1 MYFYLFS
8 SENNRVFVKL
18 THSKIYKNIPNN
30 KKVFFFDENRET
42 LFLKQKPF
50 NQYKYDYIF
59 SESENP
65 MIISSTLNAFI
76 YPLIEQEKNL
86 LFLCIG
92 KRNLISSNFIF
103 GNNQNNI
110 LGSDSFFNHS
120 FKAIKQIMKRISYD
134 KILLEL
140 YKIVNDKFVV
150 DFKEIINNIDNISYD
165 IINQHIK
172 KSEFKDKEKSRSTN
186 ANNINYN
193 TEINEGHI
201 ILKIKFFKFLTNN
214 DLSKSQR
221 QIEVIRTF
229 SYIDIKD
236 DEGDNYISQS
246 ASNNNNQSIYYFRK
260 LIQSIAN
267 YDLDKFTEISSNLT
281 DILRDIFSVP
291 NLYSFIFGLVN
302 EYRDSLNQ
310 TLRTLNLLNICK
322 NIDNDKFYMKLYQMN
337 LSISRLENKALKQ
350 DFQIL
355 NLIFGE
361 IIYFLE
367 KTYKKLDDFYT
378 ESKDIELKEKFF
390 YLKQWLIRNGYD
402 FQKNQTFC
410 IILENTLGYINN
422 RAQWMQLMK
431 AKNMVMKLTEGLKM
445 GESNNSIN
453 INRNNITTKYK
464 MIKNNN
470 NEFYSINS
478 KTFNKME
485 LNNATNNNSNYIYKN
500 KLSSIDSEQ
509 KIFQDLDNEIKI
521 KKPISKNYPKEK
533 INKNTYKIL
542 ELKKEYKTKNIINNP
557 KKDKSSTFG
566 LSDLSCFDSKKHK
579 KIDILNN
586 MNSRSIGEFPTGA
599 KSIEASFTQKLFKGL
614 QTNFRNL
621 FSDIYFRFTKEED
634 SGCFL
639 CRNDIP
645 INNKNYKLNCDKWV
659 NEYKSLSQLETGINM
674 DKISMIYTGSNNN
687 KNKNNNNTS
696 SFYDKDEE
704 IKIHFLDD
712 DKSLKNK
719 NNHIILNN
727 SRNNNSN
734 YLKNYNTISYNDNS
748 KTNYK

>member
-18 THSKIYKNIPNN
+18 THSKIYNHIPNN

-236 DEGDNYISQS
+236 DEEDAYVSKS
-246 ASNNNNQSIYYFRK
+246 ASNNKSQSIYFFK
-260 LIQSIAN
+260 KMIQSITN

-281 DILRDIFSVP
+281 DILRDMFSVP

-302 EYRDSLNQ
+302 EYRDDIDQ
-310 TLRTLNLLNICK
+310 ALRTLNLLNICK

-367 KTYKKLDDFYT
+367 KTFQKLDDFYT

-390 YLKQWLIRNGYD
+390 YLKQWLIKNRYD

-445 GESNNSIN
+445 VDSNNS

-485 LNNATNNNSNYIYKN
+485 LNNITNNNNSNLMYKN
-500 KLSSIDSEQ
+500 KISSIDSDQ
-509 KIFQDLDNEIKI
+509 KIFQDLDNEIKTQKI
-521 KKPISKNYPKEK
+521 KPKNKPKEIPNNNNYIK
-533 INKNTYKIL
+533 I
-542 ELKKEYKTKNIINNP
+542 ELKKENKSKNINP

-566 LSDLSCFDSKKHK
+566 LSDFSCFDSKKQK
-579 KIDILNN
+579 KLDILNN

-614 QTNFRNL
+614 QGNFRHL
-621 FSDIYFRFTKEED
+621 FSDIYFRFTKEEE
-634 SGCFL
+634 SGCIV

-645 INNKNYKLNCDKWV
+645 NTKNYKLNCDKWV

-674 DKISMIYTGSNNN
+674 DKISMIYTGSN
-687 KNKNNNNTS
+687 KNKNNNTS

-712 DKSLKNK
+712 DKSIKYMKNKNK
-719 NNHIILNN
+719 NNINY
-727 SRNNNSN
+727 SRNNNN
-734 YLKNYNTISYNDNS
+734 YMKNYNTISYNDNS
-748 KTNYK
+748 KRNK

>member
-1 MYFYLFS
+1 
-8 SENNRVFVKL
+8 
-18 THSKIYKNIPNN
+18 
-30 KKVFFFDENRET
+30 
-42 LFLKQKPF
+42 
-50 NQYKYDYIF
+50 
-59 SESENP
+59 
-65 MIISSTLNAFI
+65 
-76 YPLIEQEKNL
+76 
-86 LFLCIG
+86 
-92 KRNLISSNFIF
+92 
-103 GNNQNNI
+103 
-110 LGSDSFFNHS
+110 
-120 FKAIKQIMKRISYD
+120 MKRISYD

-236 DEGDNYISQS
+236 DEEDAYVSKS
-246 ASNNNNQSIYYFRK
+246 ASNNKSQSIYFFK
-260 LIQSIAN
+260 KMIQSITN

-281 DILRDIFSVP
+281 DILRDMFSVP

-302 EYRDSLNQ
+302 EYRDDIDQ
-310 TLRTLNLLNICK
+310 ALRTLNLLNICK

-367 KTYKKLDDFYT
+367 KTFQKLDDFYT

-390 YLKQWLIRNGYD
+390 YLKQWLIKNRYD

-445 GESNNSIN
+445 VDSNNS

-485 LNNATNNNSNYIYKN
+485 LNNITNNNNSNLMYKN
-500 KLSSIDSEQ
+500 KISSIDSDQ
-509 KIFQDLDNEIKI
+509 KIFQDLDNEIKTQKI
-521 KKPISKNYPKEK
+521 KPKNKPKEIPNNNNYIK
-533 INKNTYKIL
+533 I
-542 ELKKEYKTKNIINNP
+542 ELKKENKSKNINP

-566 LSDLSCFDSKKHK
+566 LSDFSCFDSKKQK
-579 KIDILNN
+579 KLDILNN

-614 QTNFRNL
+614 QGNFRHL
-621 FSDIYFRFTKEED
+621 FSDIYFRFTKEEE
-634 SGCFL
+634 SGCIV

-645 INNKNYKLNCDKWV
+645 NTKNYKLNCDKWV

-674 DKISMIYTGSNNN
+674 DKISMIYTGSN
-687 KNKNNNNTS
+687 KNKNNNTS

-712 DKSLKNK
+712 DKSIKYMKNK
-719 NNHIILNN
+719 NNINN
-727 SRNNNSN
+727 SRNNNN
-734 YLKNYNTISYNDNS
+734 YMKNYNTISYNDNS
-748 KTNYK
+748 KRNK

>member
-236 DEGDNYISQS
+236 DEEDAYVSKS
-246 ASNNNNQSIYYFRK
+246 ASNNKSQSIYFFK
-260 LIQSIAN
+260 KMIQSITN

-281 DILRDIFSVP
+281 DILRDMFSVP

-302 EYRDSLNQ
+302 EYRDDIDQALC
-310 TLRTLNLLNICK
+310 TLNLLNICK

-367 KTYKKLDDFYT
+367 KTFQKLDDFYT

-390 YLKQWLIRNGYD
+390 YLKQWLIKNRYD

-445 GESNNSIN
+445 VDSNNS

-485 LNNATNNNSNYIYKN
+485 LNNITNNNNSNLMYKN
-500 KLSSIDSEQ
+500 KISSIDSDQ
-509 KIFQDLDNEIKI
+509 KIFQDLDNEIKTQKI
-521 KKPISKNYPKEK
+521 KPKNKPKEIPNNNNYIK
-533 INKNTYKIL
+533 I
-542 ELKKEYKTKNIINNP
+542 ELKKENKSKNINP

-566 LSDLSCFDSKKHK
+566 LSDFSCFDSKKQK
-579 KIDILNN
+579 KLDILNN

-614 QTNFRNL
+614 QGNFRHL
-621 FSDIYFRFTKEED
+621 FSDIYFRFTKEEE
-634 SGCFL
+634 SGCIV

-645 INNKNYKLNCDKWV
+645 NTKNYKLNCDKWV

-674 DKISMIYTGSNNN
+674 DKISMIYTGSN
-687 KNKNNNNTS
+687 KNKNNNTS

-712 DKSLKNK
+712 DKSIKYMKNK
-719 NNHIILNN
+719 NNINN
-727 SRNNNSN
+727 SRNNNN
-734 YLKNYNTISYNDNS
+734 YMKNYNTISYNDNS
-748 KTNYK
+748 KRNK

>member
-236 DEGDNYISQS
+236 DEEDAYVSKS
-246 ASNNNNQSIYYFRK
+246 ASNNKSQSIYFFK
-260 LIQSIAN
+260 KMIQSITN

-281 DILRDIFSVP
+281 DILRDMFSVP

-302 EYRDSLNQ
+302 EYRDDIDQ
-310 TLRTLNLLNICK
+310 ALRTLNLLNICK

-367 KTYKKLDDFYT
+367 KTFQKLDDFYT

-390 YLKQWLIRNGYD
+390 YLKQWLIKNRYD

-445 GESNNSIN
+445 VDSNNS

-485 LNNATNNNSNYIYKN
+485 LNNITNNNNSNLMYKN
-500 KLSSIDSEQ
+500 KISSIDSDQ
-509 KIFQDLDNEIKI
+509 KIFQDLDNEIKTQKI
-521 KKPISKNYPKEK
+521 KPKNKPKEIPNNNNYIK
-533 INKNTYKIL
+533 I
-542 ELKKEYKTKNIINNP
+542 ELKKENKSKNINP

-566 LSDLSCFDSKKHK
+566 LSDFSCFDSKKQK
-579 KIDILNN
+579 KLDILNN

-614 QTNFRNL
+614 QGNFRHL
-621 FSDIYFRFTKEED
+621 FSDIYFRFTKEEE
-634 SGCFL
+634 SGCIV

-645 INNKNYKLNCDKWV
+645 NTKNYKLNCDKWV

-674 DKISMIYTGSNNN
+674 DKISMIYTGSN
-687 KNKNNNNTS
+687 KNKNNNTS

-712 DKSLKNK
+712 DKSIKYMKNK
-719 NNHIILNN
+719 NNINN
-727 SRNNNSN
+727 SRNNNN
-734 YLKNYNTISYNDNS
+734 YMKNYNTISYNDNS
-748 KTNYK
+748 KRNK

>member
-1 MYFYLFS
+1 M
-8 SENNRVFVKL
+8 
-18 THSKIYKNIPNN
+18 YKNIQNN
-30 KKVFFFDENRET
+30 KKAFFFDENREN
-42 LFLKQKPF
+42 LSLKESPF

-59 SESENP
+59 STSENP

-86 LFLCIG
+86 LFLSIG
-92 KRNLISSNFIF
+92 KRDLIASNFIF
-103 GNNQNNI
+103 GNNQNNL
-110 LGSDSFFNHS
+110 LGSDSLFNHS

-150 DFKEIINNIDNISYD
+150 DFKEIINDINNLSSE

-172 KSEFKDKEKSRSTN
+172 KSEFKGKEKSRSL
-186 ANNINYN
+186 NINN
-193 TEINEGHI
+193 LNNSPEKNEGHM

-236 DEGDNYISQS
+236 DEGDNYVSQS
-246 ASNNNNQSIYYFRK
+246 ASSDKGKSVYYFRK
-260 LIQSIAN
+260 MIQSITN

-291 NLYSFIFGLVN
+291 NLYSFIFGLIN
-302 EYRDSLNQ
+302 EYRDDLNQ

-367 KTYKKLDDFYT
+367 KTYKKLDEFYT

-445 GESNNSIN
+445 VESNNS

-464 MIKNNN
+464 IIKNNN

-485 LNNATNNNSNYIYKN
+485 LNNLTNNNNSNLMYKN
-500 KLSSIDSEQ
+500 KLSSIDSDQ
-509 KIFQDLDNEIKI
+509 KIFQDLDNEIKG
-521 KKPISKNYPKEK
+521 KKAISKNYPKDK
-533 INKNTYKIL
+533 INPNNYKII
-542 ELKKEYKTKNIINNP
+542 ESKKEHKSNNMINP

-566 LSDLSCFDSKKHK
+566 LSDLSCFDSKKQK
-579 KIDILNN
+579 KCDILNN

-614 QTNFRNL
+614 QGNFRNL

-634 SGCFL
+634 SGCFI
-639 CRNDIP
+639 CQNDIP
-645 INNKNYKLNCDKWV
+645 VTKNYKLNCDKWV

-674 DKISMIYTGSNNN
+674 DKISMIYTGSN
-687 KNKNNNNTS
+687 KNKNNNTS
-696 SFYDKDEE
+696 SYYDKDEE

-712 DKSLKNK
+712 DKSIKHKN
-719 NNHIILNN
+719 LNIKTN
-727 SRNNNSN
+727 DSRNNNSN

-748 KTNYK
+748 KRNK

>member
-236 DEGDNYISQS
+236 DEEDAYVSKS
-246 ASNNNNQSIYYFRK
+246 ASNNKSQSIYFFK
-260 LIQSIAN
+260 KMIQSITN

-281 DILRDIFSVP
+281 DILRDMFSVP

-302 EYRDSLNQ
+302 EYRDDIDQ
-310 TLRTLNLLNICK
+310 ALRTLNLLNICK

-367 KTYKKLDDFYT
+367 KTFQKLDDFYT

-390 YLKQWLIRNGYD
+390 YLKQWLIKNRYD

-445 GESNNSIN
+445 VDSNNS

-485 LNNATNNNSNYIYKN
+485 LNNITNNNNSNLMYKN
-500 KLSSIDSEQ
+500 KISSIDSDQ
-509 KIFQDLDNEIKI
+509 KIFQDLDNEIKTQKI
-521 KKPISKNYPKEK
+521 KPKNKPKEIQNNNNYIK
-533 INKNTYKIL
+533 I
-542 ELKKEYKTKNIINNP
+542 ELKKENKSKNINP

-566 LSDLSCFDSKKHK
+566 LSDFSCFDSKKQK
-579 KIDILNN
+579 KLDILNN

-614 QTNFRNL
+614 QGNFRHL
-621 FSDIYFRFTKEED
+621 FSDIYFRFTKEEE
-634 SGCFL
+634 SGCIV

-645 INNKNYKLNCDKWV
+645 NTKNYKLNCDKWV

-674 DKISMIYTGSNNN
+674 DKISMIYTGSN
-687 KNKNNNNTS
+687 KNKNNNTS

-712 DKSLKNK
+712 DKSIKYMKNK
-719 NNHIILNN
+719 NNINN
-727 SRNNNSN
+727 SRNNNN
-734 YLKNYNTISYNDNS
+734 YMKNYNTISYNDNS
-748 KTNYK
+748 KRNK

>member
-236 DEGDNYISQS
+236 DEEDAYVSKS
-246 ASNNNNQSIYYFRK
+246 ASNNKSQSIYFFK
-260 LIQSIAN
+260 KMIQSITN

-281 DILRDIFSVP
+281 DILRDMFSVP

-302 EYRDSLNQ
+302 EYRDDIDQ

-367 KTYKKLDDFYT
+367 KTFQKLDDFYT

-390 YLKQWLIRNGYD
+390 YLKQWLIKNRYD

-445 GESNNSIN
+445 VESNNS

-485 LNNATNNNSNYIYKN
+485 LNNITNNNNSNLMYKN
-500 KLSSIDSEQ
+500 KISSIDSDQ
-509 KIFQDLDNEIKI
+509 KIFQDLDNEIKTQKI
-521 KKPISKNYPKEK
+521 KPKNKPKEIPNNNNYIKIEQKKENKSKN
-533 INKNTYKIL
+533 I
-542 ELKKEYKTKNIINNP
+542 NP

-566 LSDLSCFDSKKHK
+566 LSDFSCFDSKKQK
-579 KIDILNN
+579 KLDILNN

-614 QTNFRNL
+614 QGNFRHL
-621 FSDIYFRFTKEED
+621 FSDLYFRFTKEEE
-634 SGCFL
+634 SGCIV

-645 INNKNYKLNCDKWV
+645 NTKNYKLNCDKWV

-674 DKISMIYTGSNNN
+674 DKISMIYTGSN
-687 KNKNNNNTS
+687 KNKNNNTS

-712 DKSLKNK
+712 DQSIKHKKNMK
-719 NNHIILNN
+719 FNE
-727 SRNNNSN
+727 SRNINND
-734 YLKNYNTISYNDNS
+734 LRNYNTISYNDNS
-748 KTNYK
+748 KRKK

>member
-236 DEGDNYISQS
+236 DEEDAYVSKS
-246 ASNNNNQSIYYFRK
+246 ASNNKSQSIYFFK
-260 LIQSIAN
+260 KMIQSITN

-281 DILRDIFSVP
+281 DILRDMFSVP

-302 EYRDSLNQ
+302 EYRDDIDQ
-310 TLRTLNLLNICK
+310 ALRTLNLLNICK

-367 KTYKKLDDFYT
+367 KTFQKLDDFYT

-390 YLKQWLIRNGYD
+390 YLKQWLIKNRYD
-402 FQKNQTFC
+402 FLKNQTFC

-445 GESNNSIN
+445 VDSNNS

-485 LNNATNNNSNYIYKN
+485 LNNITNNNNSNLMYKN
-500 KLSSIDSEQ
+500 KISSIDSDQ
-509 KIFQDLDNEIKI
+509 KIFQDLDNEIKTQKI
-521 KKPISKNYPKEK
+521 KPKNKPKEIPNNNNYIK
-533 INKNTYKIL
+533 I
-542 ELKKEYKTKNIINNP
+542 ELKKENKSKNINP

-566 LSDLSCFDSKKHK
+566 LSDFSCFDSKKQK
-579 KIDILNN
+579 KLDILNN

-614 QTNFRNL
+614 QGNFRHL
-621 FSDIYFRFTKEED
+621 FSDIYFRFTKEEE
-634 SGCFL
+634 SGCIV

-645 INNKNYKLNCDKWV
+645 NTKNYKLNCDKWV

-674 DKISMIYTGSNNN
+674 DKISMIYTGSN
-687 KNKNNNNTS
+687 KNKNNNTS

-712 DKSLKNK
+712 DKSIKYMKNQ
-719 NNHIILNN
+719 NNINN
-727 SRNNNSN
+727 SRNNNN
-734 YLKNYNTISYNDNS
+734 YMKNYNTISYNDNS
-748 KTNYK
+748 KRNK

>member
-1 MYFYLFS
+1 M
-8 SENNRVFVKL
+8 
-18 THSKIYKNIPNN
+18 
-30 KKVFFFDENRET
+30 
-42 LFLKQKPF
+42 
-50 NQYKYDYIF
+50 
-59 SESENP
+59 
-65 MIISSTLNAFI
+65 
-76 YPLIEQEKNL
+76 
-86 LFLCIG
+86 
-92 KRNLISSNFIF
+92 
-103 GNNQNNI
+103 
-110 LGSDSFFNHS
+110 
-120 FKAIKQIMKRISYD
+120 
-134 KILLEL
+134 
-140 YKIVNDKFVV
+140 
-150 DFKEIINNIDNISYD
+150 
-165 IINQHIK
+165 
-172 KSEFKDKEKSRSTN
+172 
-186 ANNINYN
+186 
-193 TEINEGHI
+193 
-201 ILKIKFFKFLTNN
+201 
-214 DLSKSQR
+214 
-221 QIEVIRTF
+221 
-229 SYIDIKD
+229 
-236 DEGDNYISQS
+236 
-246 ASNNNNQSIYYFRK
+246 
-260 LIQSIAN
+260 IQSITN

-281 DILRDIFSVP
+281 DILRDMFSVP

-302 EYRDSLNQ
+302 EYRDDIDQ
-310 TLRTLNLLNICK
+310 ALRTLNLLNICK

-367 KTYKKLDDFYT
+367 KTFQKLDDFYT

-390 YLKQWLIRNGYD
+390 YLKQWLIKNRYD

-445 GESNNSIN
+445 VDSNNS

-485 LNNATNNNSNYIYKN
+485 LNNITNNNNSNLMYKN
-500 KLSSIDSEQ
+500 KISSIDSDQ
-509 KIFQDLDNEIKI
+509 KIFQDLDNEIKTQKI
-521 KKPISKNYPKEK
+521 KPKNKPKEIPNNNNYIK
-533 INKNTYKIL
+533 I
-542 ELKKEYKTKNIINNP
+542 ELKKENKSKNINP

-566 LSDLSCFDSKKHK
+566 LSDFSCFDSKKQK
-579 KIDILNN
+579 KLDILNN

-614 QTNFRNL
+614 QGNFRHL
-621 FSDIYFRFTKEED
+621 FSDIYFRFTKEEE
-634 SGCFL
+634 SGCIV

-645 INNKNYKLNCDKWV
+645 NTKNYKLNCDKWV

-674 DKISMIYTGSNNN
+674 DKISMIYTGSN
-687 KNKNNNNTS
+687 KNKNNNTS

-712 DKSLKNK
+712 DKSIKYMKNK
-719 NNHIILNN
+719 NNINN
-727 SRNNNSN
+727 SRNNNN
-734 YLKNYNTISYNDNS
+734 YMKNYNTISYNDNS
-748 KTNYK
+748 KRNK

>member
-18 THSKIYKNIPNN
+18 AHSKIYKNIPNN

-236 DEGDNYISQS
+236 DEEDAYVSKS
-246 ASNNNNQSIYYFRK
+246 ASNNKSQSIYFFK
-260 LIQSIAN
+260 KMIQSITN

-281 DILRDIFSVP
+281 DILRDMFSVP

-302 EYRDSLNQ
+302 EYRDDIDQ
-310 TLRTLNLLNICK
+310 ALRTLNLLNICK

-367 KTYKKLDDFYT
+367 KTFQKLDDFYT

-390 YLKQWLIRNGYD
+390 YLKQWLIKNRYD

-445 GESNNSIN
+445 VDSNNS

-485 LNNATNNNSNYIYKN
+485 LNNITNNNNSNLMYKN
-500 KLSSIDSEQ
+500 KISSIDSDQ
-509 KIFQDLDNEIKI
+509 KIFQDLDNEIKTQKI
-521 KKPISKNYPKEK
+521 KPKNKPKEIKNNNNYIK
-533 INKNTYKIL
+533 I
-542 ELKKEYKTKNIINNP
+542 ELKKEDKSKNINP

-566 LSDLSCFDSKKHK
+566 LSDFSCFDSKKQK
-579 KIDILNN
+579 KLDILNN

-614 QTNFRNL
+614 QGNFRHL
-621 FSDIYFRFTKEED
+621 FSDIYFRFTKEEE
-634 SGCFL
+634 SGCIV

-645 INNKNYKLNCDKWV
+645 NTKNYKLNCDKWV

-674 DKISMIYTGSNNN
+674 DKISMIYTGSN
-687 KNKNNNNTS
+687 KNKNNNTS

-712 DKSLKNK
+712 DKSIKYMKNK
-719 NNHIILNN
+719 NNINN
-727 SRNNNSN
+727 SRNNNN
-734 YLKNYNTISYNDNS
+734 YMKNYNTISYNDNS
-748 KTNYK
+748 KRNK

>member
-30 KKVFFFDENRET
+30 KKVFFFDENREI

-236 DEGDNYISQS
+236 DEEDAYVSKS
-246 ASNNNNQSIYYFRK
+246 ASNNKSQSIYFFK
-260 LIQSIAN
+260 KMIQSITN

-281 DILRDIFSVP
+281 DILRDMFSVP

-302 EYRDSLNQ
+302 EYRDDIDQ
-310 TLRTLNLLNICK
+310 ALRTLNLLNICK

-367 KTYKKLDDFYT
+367 KTFQKLDDFYT

-390 YLKQWLIRNGYD
+390 YLKQWLIKNRYD

-445 GESNNSIN
+445 VDSNNS

-485 LNNATNNNSNYIYKN
+485 LNNITNNNNSNLMYKN
-500 KLSSIDSEQ
+500 KISSIDSDQ
-509 KIFQDLDNEIKI
+509 KIFQDLDNEIKTQKI
-521 KKPISKNYPKEK
+521 KPKNKPKEIPNNNNYIK
-533 INKNTYKIL
+533 I
-542 ELKKEYKTKNIINNP
+542 ELKKENKSKNLNP

-566 LSDLSCFDSKKHK
+566 LSDFSCFDSKKQK
-579 KIDILNN
+579 KLDILNN

-614 QTNFRNL
+614 QGNFRHL
-621 FSDIYFRFTKEED
+621 FSDLYFRFTKEEE
-634 SGCFL
+634 SGCIV

-645 INNKNYKLNCDKWV
+645 NTKNYKLNCDKWV

-674 DKISMIYTGSNNN
+674 DKISMIYTGSN
-687 KNKNNNNTS
+687 KNKNNNTS

-712 DKSLKNK
+712 DKSIKYMKNK
-719 NNHIILNN
+719 NNINN
-727 SRNNNSN
+727 SRNNNN
-734 YLKNYNTISYNDNS
+734 YMKNYNTISYNDNS
-748 KTNYK
+748 KRNK

>member
-30 KKVFFFDENRET
+30 KKVFFFDENREI

-236 DEGDNYISQS
+236 DEEDAYVSKS
-246 ASNNNNQSIYYFRK
+246 ASNNKSQSIYFFK
-260 LIQSIAN
+260 KMIQSITN

-281 DILRDIFSVP
+281 DILRDMFSVP

-302 EYRDSLNQ
+302 EYRDDIDQ
-310 TLRTLNLLNICK
+310 ALRTLNLLNICK

-367 KTYKKLDDFYT
+367 KTFQKLDDFYT

-390 YLKQWLIRNGYD
+390 YLKQWLIKNRYD
-402 FQKNQTFC
+402 FQKNQIFC

-445 GESNNSIN
+445 VDSNNS

-464 MIKNNN
+464 MIKNNNNN

-485 LNNATNNNSNYIYKN
+485 LNNITNNNNSNLMYKN
-500 KLSSIDSEQ
+500 KISSIDSDQ
-509 KIFQDLDNEIKI
+509 KIFQDLDNEIKTQKI
-521 KKPISKNYPKEK
+521 KPKNKPKEIPNNNNYIK
-533 INKNTYKIL
+533 I
-542 ELKKEYKTKNIINNP
+542 ELKKENKSKNINP

-566 LSDLSCFDSKKHK
+566 LSDFSCFDSKKQK
-579 KIDILNN
+579 KLDILNN

-614 QTNFRNL
+614 QGNFRHL
-621 FSDIYFRFTKEED
+621 FSDIYFRFTKEEE
-634 SGCFL
+634 SGCIV

-645 INNKNYKLNCDKWV
+645 NTKNYKLNCDKWV

-674 DKISMIYTGSNNN
+674 DKISMIYTGSN
-687 KNKNNNNTS
+687 KNKNNNTS

-712 DKSLKNK
+712 DKSIKYMKNK
-719 NNHIILNN
+719 NNINN
-727 SRNNNSN
+727 SRNNNN
-734 YLKNYNTISYNDNS
+734 YMKNYNTISYNDNS
-748 KTNYK
+748 KRNK

>member
-1 MYFYLFS
+1 
-8 SENNRVFVKL
+8 
-18 THSKIYKNIPNN
+18 
-30 KKVFFFDENRET
+30 VFFFDENRET

-50 NQYKYDYIF
+50 NKYKYDYIF

-65 MIISSTLNAFI
+65 MIISSTLNTFI

-110 LGSDSFFNHS
+110 LGSDSLFNHS
-120 FKAIKQIMKRISYD
+120 FKAIKEIMKRISYD

-150 DFKEIINNIDNISYD
+150 DFKEIINDINNISND

-172 KSEFKDKEKSRSTN
+172 KSEFKDKEKSRSLNT
-186 ANNINYN
+186 NNINYSP
-193 TEINEGHI
+193 EINEGHI

-229 SYIDIKD
+229 SYTDIKD
-236 DEGDNYISQS
+236 DEEDTYVSKS
-246 ASNNNNQSIYYFRK
+246 ASNNKTQSIYFFK
-260 LIQSIAN
+260 KMIQSITN

-281 DILRDIFSVP
+281 DILRDMFSVP

-302 EYRDSLNQ
+302 EYRDDIDQ

-367 KTYKKLDDFYT
+367 KTFQKLDDFYT

-390 YLKQWLIRNGYD
+390 YLKQWLIKNRYD

-453 INRNNITTKYK
+453 RNNITTKYK

-485 LNNATNNNSNYIYKN
+485 LNNITNNNNSNLMYKN
-500 KLSSIDSEQ
+500 KFSSIDSDQ
-509 KIFQDLDNEIKI
+509 KIFQDLDNEIKTQKI
-521 KKPISKNYPKEK
+521 KSKNHPKE
-533 INKNTYKIL
+533 IPNNNNYKII
-542 ELKKEYKTKNIINNP
+542 ELKKENKSKNIINP

-566 LSDLSCFDSKKHK
+566 LSDFSCFDSKKQK
-579 KIDILNN
+579 KLDILNN

-614 QTNFRNL
+614 QGNFRHL
-621 FSDIYFRFTKEED
+621 FSDIYFRFTKEEE
-634 SGCFL
+634 SGCIV
-639 CRNDIP
+639 CRNEIP
-645 INNKNYKLNCDKWV
+645 NIKNYKLNCDKWV

-674 DKISMIYTGSNNN
+674 DKISMIYTGSN
-687 KNKNNNNTS
+687 KNKNNNTS

-712 DKSLKNK
+712 DKSIKHKNHNIK
-719 NNHIILNN
+719 TND
-727 SRNNNSN
+727 SRNNNN
-734 YLKNYNTISYNDNS
+734 YMKNFNTISYNDNS
-748 KTNYK
+748 KRNK

>member
-1 MYFYLFS
+1 
-8 SENNRVFVKL
+8 
-18 THSKIYKNIPNN
+18 
-30 KKVFFFDENRET
+30 
-42 LFLKQKPF
+42 
-50 NQYKYDYIF
+50 
-59 SESENP
+59 
-65 MIISSTLNAFI
+65 
-76 YPLIEQEKNL
+76 
-86 LFLCIG
+86 
-92 KRNLISSNFIF
+92 
-103 GNNQNNI
+103 
-110 LGSDSFFNHS
+110 
-120 FKAIKQIMKRISYD
+120 MKRISYD

-150 DFKEIINNIDNISYD
+150 DFKEIINDINNLSYE

-172 KSEFKDKEKSRSTN
+172 KSEFKGKEKSRSL
-186 ANNINYN
+186 NINN
-193 TEINEGHI
+193 LNNSPEKNEGHM

-236 DEGDNYISQS
+236 DEGDNYVSQS
-246 ASNNNNQSIYYFRK
+246 ASSDKGKSVYYFRK
-260 LIQSIAN
+260 MIQSITN

-291 NLYSFIFGLVN
+291 NLYSFIFGLIN
-302 EYRDSLNQ
+302 EYKDDLNQ

-367 KTYKKLDDFYT
+367 KTYKKLDEFYT

-445 GESNNSIN
+445 VESNNSIN
-453 INRNNITTKYK
+453 RNNITNKYK
-464 MIKNNN
+464 IIKNN

-485 LNNATNNNSNYIYKN
+485 LNNLTNNNNSNLMYKN
-500 KLSSIDSEQ
+500 KLSSIDSDQ
-509 KIFQDLDNEIKI
+509 KIFQDLDNEIKG
-521 KKPISKNYPKEK
+521 KKAISKNNPKDK
-533 INKNTYKIL
+533 INPNNYKII
-542 ELKKEYKTKNIINNP
+542 ESKKENKSKNMINP

-566 LSDLSCFDSKKHK
+566 LSDLSCFDSKKQK
-579 KIDILNN
+579 KCDILNN

-614 QTNFRNL
+614 QGNFRNL

-639 CRNDIP
+639 YRNDIP
-645 INNKNYKLNCDKWV
+645 VTKNYKLNCDKWV
-659 NEYKSLSQLETGINM
+659 NEYK
-674 DKISMIYTGSNNN
+674 
-687 KNKNNNNTS
+687 
-696 SFYDKDEE
+696 
-704 IKIHFLDD
+704 
-712 DKSLKNK
+712 
-719 NNHIILNN
+719 
-727 SRNNNSN
+727 
-734 YLKNYNTISYNDNS
+734 
-748 KTNYK
+748 

>member
-1 MYFYLFS
+1 MFY
-8 SENNRVFVKL
+8 
-18 THSKIYKNIPNN
+18 
-30 KKVFFFDENRET
+30 FDENRET
-42 LFLKQKPF
+42 LLLKEIPF

-86 LFLCIG
+86 LFLSIG

-103 GNNQNNI
+103 GNNQNNL
-110 LGSDSFFNHS
+110 LGSDSLFNHS

-150 DFKEIINNIDNISYD
+150 DFKEIINDINNLSYEN
-165 IINQHIK
+165 INQHIK
-172 KSEFKDKEKSRSTN
+172 KSEFKGKEKSKSTN
-186 ANNINYN
+186 INNINYN
-193 TEINEGHI
+193 PEKNEGHI

-236 DEGDNYISQS
+236 DEEDAYVSKS
-246 ASNNNNQSIYYFRK
+246 ASNNKSQSIYFFK
-260 LIQSIAN
+260 KMIQSITN

-281 DILRDIFSVP
+281 DILRDMFSVP

-302 EYRDSLNQ
+302 EYRDDIDQ
-310 TLRTLNLLNICK
+310 ALRTLNLLNICK

-367 KTYKKLDDFYT
+367 KTFQKLDDFYT

-390 YLKQWLIRNGYD
+390 YLKQWLIKNRYD

-445 GESNNSIN
+445 VDSNNS

-485 LNNATNNNSNYIYKN
+485 LNNITNNNNSNLMYKN
-500 KLSSIDSEQ
+500 KISSIDSDQ
-509 KIFQDLDNEIKI
+509 KIFQDLDNEIKTQKI
-521 KKPISKNYPKEK
+521 KPKNKPKEIPNNNNYIK
-533 INKNTYKIL
+533 I
-542 ELKKEYKTKNIINNP
+542 ELKKENKSKNINP

-566 LSDLSCFDSKKHK
+566 LSDFSCFDSKKQK
-579 KIDILNN
+579 KLDILNN

-614 QTNFRNL
+614 QGNFRHL
-621 FSDIYFRFTKEED
+621 FSDIYFRFTKEEE
-634 SGCFL
+634 SGCIV

-645 INNKNYKLNCDKWV
+645 NTKNYKLNCDKWV

-674 DKISMIYTGSNNN
+674 DKISMIYTGSN
-687 KNKNNNNTS
+687 KNKNNNTS

-712 DKSLKNK
+712 DKSIKYMKNK
-719 NNHIILNN
+719 NNINN
-727 SRNNNSN
+727 SRNNNN
-734 YLKNYNTISYNDNS
+734 YMKNYNTISYNDNS
-748 KTNYK
+748 KRNK

>member
-236 DEGDNYISQS
+236 DEEDAYVSKS
-246 ASNNNNQSIYYFRK
+246 ASNNKSQSIYFFK
-260 LIQSIAN
+260 KMIQSITN

-281 DILRDIFSVP
+281 DILRDMFSVP

-302 EYRDSLNQ
+302 EYRDDIDQ
-310 TLRTLNLLNICK
+310 ALRTLNLLNICK

-367 KTYKKLDDFYT
+367 KTFQKLDDFYT

-390 YLKQWLIRNGYD
+390 YLKQWLIKNRYD
-402 FQKNQTFC
+402 FLKNQTFC

-445 GESNNSIN
+445 VDSNNS

-485 LNNATNNNSNYIYKN
+485 LNNITNNNNSNLMYKN
-500 KLSSIDSEQ
+500 KISSIDSDQ
-509 KIFQDLDNEIKI
+509 KIFQDLDNEIKTQKI
-521 KKPISKNYPKEK
+521 KPKNKPKEIPNNNNYIK
-533 INKNTYKIL
+533 I
-542 ELKKEYKTKNIINNP
+542 ELKKENKSKNINP

-566 LSDLSCFDSKKHK
+566 LSDFSCFDSKKQK
-579 KIDILNN
+579 KLDILNN

-614 QTNFRNL
+614 QGNFRHL
-621 FSDIYFRFTKEED
+621 FSDIYFRFTKEEE
-634 SGCFL
+634 SGCIV

-645 INNKNYKLNCDKWV
+645 NTKNYKLNCDKWV

-674 DKISMIYTGSNNN
+674 DKISMIYTGSN
-687 KNKNNNNTS
+687 KNKNNNTS

-712 DKSLKNK
+712 DKSIKYMKNK
-719 NNHIILNN
+719 NNINN
-727 SRNNNSN
+727 SRNNNN
-734 YLKNYNTISYNDNS
+734 YMKNYNTISYNDNS
-748 KTNYK
+748 KRNK

>member
-92 KRNLISSNFIF
+92 KRNLIASNFIF

-140 YKIVNDKFVV
+140 YKIVKDKFVV

-236 DEGDNYISQS
+236 DEEDAYVSKS
-246 ASNNNNQSIYYFRK
+246 ASNNKSQSIYFFK
-260 LIQSIAN
+260 KMIQSITN

-281 DILRDIFSVP
+281 DILRDMFSVP

-302 EYRDSLNQ
+302 EYRDDIDQ
-310 TLRTLNLLNICK
+310 ALRTLNLLNICK

-367 KTYKKLDDFYT
+367 KTFQKLDDFYT

-390 YLKQWLIRNGYD
+390 YLKQWLIKNRYD

-445 GESNNSIN
+445 VDSNNS

-485 LNNATNNNSNYIYKN
+485 LNNITNNNNSNLMYKN
-500 KLSSIDSEQ
+500 KISSIDSDQ
-509 KIFQDLDNEIKI
+509 KIFQDLDNEIKTQKI
-521 KKPISKNYPKEK
+521 KPKNKPKEIPNNNNYIK
-533 INKNTYKIL
+533 I
-542 ELKKEYKTKNIINNP
+542 ELKKENKSKNINP

-566 LSDLSCFDSKKHK
+566 LSDFSCFDSKKQK
-579 KIDILNN
+579 KLDILNN

-614 QTNFRNL
+614 QGNFRHL
-621 FSDIYFRFTKEED
+621 FSDLYFRFTKEEE
-634 SGCFL
+634 SGCIV

-645 INNKNYKLNCDKWV
+645 NTKNYKLNCDKWV

-674 DKISMIYTGSNNN
+674 DKISMIYTGSN
-687 KNKNNNNTS
+687 KNKNNNTS

-712 DKSLKNK
+712 DKSIKYMKNK
-719 NNHIILNN
+719 NNINN
-727 SRNNNSN
+727 SRNNNN
-734 YLKNYNTISYNDNS
+734 YMKNYNTISYNDNS
-748 KTNYK
+748 KRNK

>member
-236 DEGDNYISQS
+236 DEEDAYVSKS
-246 ASNNNNQSIYYFRK
+246 ASNNKSQSIYFFK
-260 LIQSIAN
+260 KMIQSITN

-281 DILRDIFSVP
+281 DILRDMFSVP

-302 EYRDSLNQ
+302 EYRDDIDQ
-310 TLRTLNLLNICK
+310 ALRTLNLLNICK

-367 KTYKKLDDFYT
+367 KTFQKLDDFYT

-390 YLKQWLIRNGYD
+390 YLKQWLIKNRYD

-445 GESNNSIN
+445 VDSNNS

-485 LNNATNNNSNYIYKN
+485 LNNITNNNNSNLMYKN
-500 KLSSIDSEQ
+500 KISSIDSDQ
-509 KIFQDLDNEIKI
+509 KIFQDLDNEIKTQKI
-521 KKPISKNYPKEK
+521 KPKNKPKEIPNNNNYIKIEQKKENKSKN
-533 INKNTYKIL
+533 I
-542 ELKKEYKTKNIINNP
+542 NP

-566 LSDLSCFDSKKHK
+566 LSDFSCFDSKKQK
-579 KIDILNN
+579 KLDILNN

-614 QTNFRNL
+614 QGNFRHL
-621 FSDIYFRFTKEED
+621 FSDIYFRFTKEEE
-634 SGCFL
+634 SGCIV

-645 INNKNYKLNCDKWV
+645 NTKNYKLNCDKWV

-674 DKISMIYTGSNNN
+674 DKISMIYTGSN
-687 KNKNNNNTS
+687 KNKNNNTS

-712 DKSLKNK
+712 DKSIKYMKNK
-719 NNHIILNN
+719 NNINN
-727 SRNNNSN
+727 SRNNNN
-734 YLKNYNTISYNDNS
+734 YMKNYNTISYNDNS
-748 KTNYK
+748 KRNK